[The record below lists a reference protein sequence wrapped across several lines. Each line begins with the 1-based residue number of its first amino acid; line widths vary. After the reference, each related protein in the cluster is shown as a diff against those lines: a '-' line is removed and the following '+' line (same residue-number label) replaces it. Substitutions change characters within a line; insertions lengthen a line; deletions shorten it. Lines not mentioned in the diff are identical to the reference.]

1 MRMQFFGYQ
10 DEKNK
15 LKKNFKKWLEN
26 AAWKRIASSHWVYN
40 MVKNDNN
47 YCEQS

>member
-15 LKKNFKKWLEN
+15 LKKKTLKSDWRMLHE
-26 AAWKRIASSHWVYN
+26 KG
-40 MVKNDNN
+40 
-47 YCEQS
+47 